1 MVVLPRRWTERAPL
15 QLRQNSTRLLAYYKM
30 VAATITPHLASVIS
44 FVCLFLRLYAQCGLC
59 SAFSITEFRCGR
71 AAILSWIPSSVWNF
85 LYLRI
90 SKVTVTAF
98 HPAWYP
104 MGIKAFSR
112 VLDGRGFKVTTNL
125 ILLQGLRMYGAV
137 IPLLITPLLLIT

>member
-1 MVVLPRRWTERAPL
+1 
-15 QLRQNSTRLLAYYKM
+15 
-30 VAATITPHLASVIS
+30 
-44 FVCLFLRLYAQCGLC
+44 
-59 SAFSITEFRCGR
+59 
-71 AAILSWIPSSVWNF
+71 
-85 LYLRI
+85 
-90 SKVTVTAF
+90 
-98 HPAWYP
+98 